1 MLVALMAGAM
11 LAAALAGRFA
21 RRGSLTLGRAAGAVI
36 GGLLIGW
43 GGIVAGGCNV
53 SAYVSGIAS
62 GSLHGWVWIAAALP
76 GNWLVVALGRRLSQ
90 T

>member
-1 MLVALMAGAM
+1 M
-11 LAAALAGRFA
+11 
-21 RRGSLTLGRAAGAVI
+21 
-36 GGLLIGW
+36 GW

-76 GNWLVVALGRRLSQ
+76 GNWLVVALERRLSAA
-90 T
+90 